1 MPVAVN
7 TVPDDVVAVFKEF
20 RTAELSTF
28 ARDGR
33 R

>member
-20 RTAELSTF
+20 RTAELSTS
-28 ARDGR
+28 RGTGR